1 MTSTLVVKFA
11 CHQKEGTNE
20 IPGRRKLP
28 PANVRPEQSSPG
40 ASSSPR
46 HSLGHA
52 PGRSTSPHPTSATV
66 IYRPRRIIP
75 TLAVVKMLA
84 QRRASTCRSEVDEYL
99 RAQLVRAILVGITF
113 TLVAS
118 SFSDFL
124 ASYDHGRGLPPFTL
138 FTICWVVTGIAQS
151 VQSHRNRVRDEEGA
165 R

>member
-1 MTSTLVVKFA
+1 MKSQAERNYLRRMATTVVA
-11 CHQKEGTNE
+11 YLILTYICTWTVHHLH
-20 IPGRRKLP
+20 PS
-28 PANVRPEQSSPG
+28 RP
-40 ASSSPR
+40 
-46 HSLGHA
+46 
-52 PGRSTSPHPTSATV
+52 V
-66 IYRPRRIIP
+66 IYLLAIVP
-75 TLAVVKMLA
+75 TLAVVKMLHNVA
-84 QRRASTCRSEVDEYL
+84 LYLQEQKDEYL

-151 VQSHRNRVRDEEGA
+151 VQSHRNRVQDEEGA

>member
-1 MTSTLVVKFA
+1 MKNLAHRNYLRRMFSTVAAYLVLTYICTWTV
-11 CHQKEGTNE
+11 HHLH
-20 IPGRRKLP
+20 PS
-28 PANVRPEQSSPG
+28 RP
-40 ASSSPR
+40 
-46 HSLGHA
+46 
-52 PGRSTSPHPTSATV
+52 V
-66 IYRPRRIIP
+66 IYILALIP
-75 TLAVVKMLA
+75 TLAVVKMLHNVA
-84 QRRASTCRSEVDEYL
+84 LYLHEQKDEYL

-151 VQSHRNRVRDEEGA
+151 VQSHRNRVADEEGA

>member
-1 MTSTLVVKFA
+1 MRS
-11 CHQKEGTNE
+11 
-20 IPGRRKLP
+20 
-28 PANVRPEQSSPG
+28 PAERNY
-40 ASSSPR
+40 
-46 HSLGHA
+46 L
-52 PGRSTSPHPTSATV
+52 
-66 IYRPRRIIP
+66 RRIAITTAAYLVLTYICTWTVHHLHPSRLAIYLLALIP
-75 TLAVVKMLA
+75 TLAVVKMLHVVA
-84 QRRASTCRSEVDEYL
+84 LYLQEQKDEYL

-151 VQSHRNRVRDEEGA
+151 VQSHRNRVPDEEGA